1 MADLRAR
8 VLSALV
14 LGPAVLAL
22 SCFGGAPYDGLV
34 LVAGVLILWE
44 WFTIT
49 GTIFK
54 SPSGLAGLLALA
66 ASGLSYHLGLPIAAF
81 GLVLAGM
88 ILCYILGK
96 AARTA
101 RWGAEGVLYAGLSML
116 ALMAVRRGDLGQVFI
131 FFLLVVI
138 WATDICAYFVGRFL
152 GGPKLW
158 TRVSP
163 NKTWSGALGGLTFA
177 VLFGGGFVLAAGQ
190 TEPLGWM
197 LLAGLLS
204 IVSQI
209 GDLAE
214 SALKRRFKVKDS
226 SQLIPGHGGVMD
238 RVDGLVAAAVFAAFL
253 GLAFGGELMDPV
265 SALGL
270 M

>member
-1 MADLRAR
+1 MF
-8 VLSALV
+8 SAMV

-22 SCFGGAPYDGLV
+22 SWYGGAPYDALV
-34 LVAGVLILWE
+34 LIAGLLILWE
-44 WFTIT
+44 WLTIT
-49 GTIFK
+49 GTGWK
-54 SPSGLAGLLALA
+54 SPSGLAGLAGLAL
-66 ASGLSYHLGLPIAAF
+66 SGLFYHLGLPVAAF
-81 GLVLAGM
+81 GAAGAGAL
-88 ILCYILGK
+88 LCYGLGR
-96 AARTA
+96 ATVTA
-101 RWGAEGVLYAGLSML
+101 RWGAEGVVYAALSML
-116 ALMAVRRGDLGQVFI
+116 ALMAVRRGDLGQIFI

-138 WATDICAYFVGRFL
+138 WATDICAYFVGRFA

-158 TRVSP
+158 TRISP

-177 VLFGGGFVLAAGQ
+177 VLFGGGFVLALGQ
-190 TEPLGWM
+190 SEPLGWM
-197 LLAGLLS
+197 LLAGVLS
-204 IVSQI
+204 VVSQI

-238 RVDGLVAAAVFAAFL
+238 RIDGLVAAAVFAAVL
-253 GLAFGGELMDPV
+253 GVAFGGSLMDPV